1 MPYVSERWM
10 GGILTNF
17 STTQQQIAK
26 LKKIE
31 SQLASGEIQAK
42 YSKLEIQRFQEKSDK
57 MNNFYG
63 GIKDMQA
70 LPAVMVVSD
79 VIIDDI
85 AIKEAKKKGI
95 PVIGIVDSN
104 ANPDVV
110 DIAIP
115 ANDDAIKS
123 IDLIMTY
130 LASAI
135 DSKSP
140 AVAEK

>member
-1 MPYVSERWM
+1 
-10 GGILTNF
+10 
-17 STTQQQIAK
+17 
-26 LKKIE
+26 
-31 SQLASGEIQAK
+31 
-42 YSKLEIQRFQEKSDK
+42 
-57 MNNFYG
+57 
-63 GIKDMQA
+63 MQA